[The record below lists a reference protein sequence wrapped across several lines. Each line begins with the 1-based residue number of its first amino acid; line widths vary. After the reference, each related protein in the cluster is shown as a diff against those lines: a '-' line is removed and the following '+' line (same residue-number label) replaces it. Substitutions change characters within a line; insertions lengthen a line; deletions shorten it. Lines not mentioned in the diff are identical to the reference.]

1 MSGQTHFCT
10 PKPYEE
16 VLNAA
21 KAMENAGRLTPKH
34 EQTFRNRLKK
44 LESKK
49 GVLGLITRKMGIHTN
64 DGTGNRFCDCVSRSE
79 G

>member
-16 VLNAA
+16 VLKAA

-49 GVLGLITRKMGIHTN
+49 GGLGIDYQK
-64 DGTGNRFCDCVSRSE
+64 DGYPH
-79 G
+79 